1 MDYLWKATGELLIK
15 VAQMQPDRISEG
27 TLKRSILS
35 ELGQEFGFPISC
47 PKILSQIPET
57 CMSKLKLITLHKVL
71 ISVTLHSPAARKKY
85 F

>member
-27 TLKRSILS
+27 TLKHSILS
-35 ELGQEFGFPISC
+35 ELGHEFGFPISC